1 MFPKISSLR
10 DLWSQKDIPILLQ
23 DSNFWRVPWFP
34 KLTQIS
40 TPKQAHQR
48 DSKMCIP
55 KHIRQYSQYK
65 TKNPALAGFQ
75 ITLNKRLG

>member
-1 MFPKISSLR
+1 MFPKIFSLR

-55 KHIRQYSQYK
+55 KHIRQDSQYK

-75 ITLNKRLG
+75 ITLHKRLG